1 VYILSSLEN
10 NSQRYQILHKEQESL
25 VVNEENSEK
34 INNISNQLAT
44 IHTTQ
49 SELLLLLQ
57 PRFNELFDQI
67 ASDAQ

>member
-1 VYILSSLEN
+1 MYILSSLEN

-25 VVNEENSEK
+25 VANQENSEK

>member
-25 VVNEENSEK
+25 VANQENSEK

>member
-1 VYILSSLEN
+1 MYILSSLEN
-10 NSQRYQILHKEQESL
+10 NSQRYQVLHKEQEYL
-25 VVNEENSEK
+25 VANQENFER
-34 INNISNQLAT
+34 IENIKNQLAT

-67 ASDAQ
+67 ASDTE

>member
-67 ASDAQ
+67 ASDTQ

>member
-1 VYILSSLEN
+1 MYILSSLEN